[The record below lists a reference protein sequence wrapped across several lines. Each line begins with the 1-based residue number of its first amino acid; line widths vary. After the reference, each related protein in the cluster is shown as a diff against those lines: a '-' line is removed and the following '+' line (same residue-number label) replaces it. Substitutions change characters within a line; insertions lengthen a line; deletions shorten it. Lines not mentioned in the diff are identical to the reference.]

1 MNKKVNSLI
10 RVHSVISF
18 NLIEIN
24 EILYLRWIVENI
36 QNV

>member
-1 MNKKVNSLI
+1 MNKKVNPLI
-10 RVHSVISF
+10 RIHSVISS

>member
-1 MNKKVNSLI
+1 MNKKVNPLI